1 MRISALFSGGKDSTY
16 ALYLLQQQGWEITSL
31 LTVIP
36 KASDSYMFHYPN
48 IRWTRLHSD
57 AMGIPIKYRES
68 SGLKEEELK
77 DVEELMRSEDTDG
90 FVCGAI
96 ASDYQWSR
104 LNEIAQRLG
113 KPMYA
118 PLWRKDQL
126 MLLEDMVQAGFKF
139 MIAGVYAEGFDEGWL
154 GKVITIHSIKEL
166 ERLRDKHRISV
177 AGEGGEL
184 ETFVLDG
191 PNFAKEIRV
200 VEAHSDWKRSSGN
213 YVITQAVLEEKKKE
227 VV

>member
-1 MRISALFSGGKDSTY
+1 MRVSALFSGGKDSTY
-16 ALYLLQQQGWEITSL
+16 ALYLMQQQGWEVVSL

-36 KASDSYMFHYPN
+36 KVSDSYMFHYPN
-48 IRWTRLHSD
+48 IRWTKLQAKS
-57 AMGIPIKYRES
+57 MNIPIKYKES

-77 DVEELMRSEDTDG
+77 DVEELMAEEDADG

-104 LNEIAQRLG
+104 LNEIAHRLG
-113 KPMYA
+113 KPLYA
-118 PLWRKDQL
+118 PLWRKDQVT
-126 MLLEDMVQAGFKF
+126 LLEDMVHAGFKF

-154 GKVITIHSIKEL
+154 GKVITSHSIREL
-166 ERLRDKHRISV
+166 EKLREKHRISV

-191 PNFAKEIRV
+191 PNFAKSILIE
-200 VEAHSDWKRSSGN
+200 EAQTNWSRHSGN
-213 YVITQAVLEEKKKE
+213 YTIKKASLEDK
-227 VV
+227 

>member
-1 MRISALFSGGKDSTY
+1 MNAGAEMRVSALFSGGKDSTY
-16 ALYLLQQQGWEITSL
+16 ALYVMQQQGWEVASL

-48 IRWTRLHSD
+48 IRWTKLHSE
-57 AMGIPIKYRES
+57 ALGIPIKQRDS

-77 DVEELMRSEDTDG
+77 DLEELMRSEDTDG

-113 KPMYA
+113 K
-118 PLWRKDQL
+118 
-126 MLLEDMVQAGFKF
+126 
-139 MIAGVYAEGFDEGWL
+139 I
-154 GKVITIHSIKEL
+154 ITVHSIKEL
-166 ERLRDKHRISV
+166 EQLREKYRISV
-177 AGEGGEL
+177 TGEGGEL

-191 PNFAKEIRV
+191 PNFSKEICIL
-200 VEAHSDWKRSSGN
+200 EAHSNWKRNSGN
-213 YVITQAVLEEKKKE
+213 YVITRAVLEDKK
-227 VV
+227 

>member
-1 MRISALFSGGKDSTY
+1 MKVSALFSGGKDSTY
-16 ALYLLQQQGWEITSL
+16 ALYLLQQQGWDVASL
-31 LTVIP
+31 LTVVP

-48 IRWTRLHSD
+48 IRWTRLQAE

-77 DVEELMRSEDTDG
+77 DVEELMAEEDTDG

-104 LNEIAQRLG
+104 FNGIAHRLG
-113 KPMYA
+113 KPLHA

-126 MLLEDMVQAGFKF
+126 TLLEDMVHAGFKF

-154 GKVITIHSIKEL
+154 GKVITAQSIKEL
-166 ERLRDKHRISV
+166 KKLSDKYRISV
-177 AGEGGEL
+177 SGEGGEI
-184 ETFVLDG
+184 ETFVLDA
-191 PNFAKEIRV
+191 PNFSKTLTIR
-200 VEAHSDWKRSSGN
+200 EARANWSRNSGN
-213 YVITQAVLEEKKKE
+213 YTITSAELEEK
-227 VV
+227 